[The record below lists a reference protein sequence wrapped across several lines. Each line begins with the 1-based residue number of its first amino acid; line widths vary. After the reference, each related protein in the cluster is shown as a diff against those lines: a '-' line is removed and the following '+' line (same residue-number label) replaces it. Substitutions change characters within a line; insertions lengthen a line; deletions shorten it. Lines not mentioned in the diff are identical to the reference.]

1 MLNFNASQSRPI
13 WLVLFFIYCISINT
27 SAQQKD
33 TIRFSLPEME
43 KRFLDSNFLLLA
55 AHYNVD
61 AQKALIEQARLWDNP
76 VLNTDQVIA
85 GDGKFFPYGKNAD
98 GSFNGQYYIQVQQL
112 IRTAGKRGKLINM
125 ATTNAKLSEWQLADV
140 LRNLRYQL
148 QSDYYTLSQQMN
160 TVALYKGQLTRLNDL
175 LTGMQA
181 QLNAGNIAQKDFL
194 RLQALVIALQQ
205 DITEMEKSITDTEND
220 LKTILQIK
228 ETVFVAPRQ
237 PDNVQLPQIPE
248 QQVLIETAK
257 KSNPYYQLQIA
268 QTLFQEQNLAYQKSL
283 RVPDITLG
291 PNFDRNSNYAPNYVG
306 LGISLP
312 LPILNKNQG
321 NIKSAAFGVK
331 QQQAITG
338 NAETELV
345 NNVSNAYQ
353 KLLLTIRQQNEKQ
366 QSFYDDYTKMY
377 ANILYSYRNK
387 QISLLEFLDFFNDY
401 TDARQ
406 RLLLQQ
412 LNLQLAKAEI
422 NYHTGTDIVK

>member
-1 MLNFNASQSRPI
+1 MFNSDKIRTQFL
-13 WLVLFFIYCISINT
+13 WLTGFLLFGIQT
-27 SAQQKD
+27 GLWAQKAD

-61 AQKALIEQARLWDNP
+61 AQKALIEQARRWDNP

-85 GDGKFFPYGKNAD
+85 GNGKFFPYGKNAD
-98 GSFNGQYYIQVQQL
+98 GSFNGQYYVQVQQL
-112 IRTAGKRGKLINM
+112 IRTAGKRAKLINM

-148 QSDYYTLSQQMN
+148 QSDYFTLSQQMN
-160 TVALYKGQLTRLNDL
+160 TVSLYKSQLYRLNDL

-194 RLQALVIALQQ
+194 RIQALVIALQQ

-228 ETVFVAPRQ
+228 ETVFVAPLQSESTR
-237 PDNVQLPQIPE
+237 LPQIPE
-248 QQVLIETAK
+248 QSVLVETAK
-257 KSNPYYQLQIA
+257 KSNPYYQLQLS
-268 QTLFQEQNLAYQKSL
+268 QTVFQEQNLAYQKSL

-306 LGISLP
+306 LGLSLP

-331 QQQAITG
+331 QQRAITG

-345 NNVSNAYQ
+345 NNVNSSFE
-353 KLLLTIRQQNEKQ
+353 KLLFTIRQQNEKQ
-366 QSFYDDYTKMY
+366 QSFYDNYTKMY
-377 ANILYSYRNK
+377 TNILESYRNK

-401 TDARQ
+401 TDAQQ
-406 RLLLQQ
+406 RLLQQ
-412 LNLQLAKAEI
+412 KLNLQMAKAEI